1 MAGYLKKIMIIGNV
15 GRDPE
20 TKYTPDGTPFASF
33 SVAVNDR
40 PRRSQGGDQA
50 QAGQQEEQT
59 TWFRVTAWRR
69 QAEIV
74 GQYVTKGTSVFVM
87 GNLTVREYVGN
98 DGQKRTSLDVY
109 MEDMQLLT
117 PKGMQEGGSFDEGG
131 SSGGGGQQQGAGR
144 PSASYGNR
152 PPAQNQPSGGGR
164 QQPAEQ
170 GFGDEDDI
178 PF

>member
-1 MAGYLKKIMIIGNV
+1 MANMKKIMIIGNV

-20 TKYTPDGTPFASF
+20 SRFTADGTETASF
-33 SVAVNDR
+33 TVAVNDR
-40 PRRSQGGDQA
+40 PRRAQGGEQGA
-50 QAGQQEEQT
+50 PAGNQEEIT

-74 GQYVTKGTSVFVM
+74 KQYVQKGTSIFVM
-87 GNLTVREYVGN
+87 GNLTVREYTDN
-98 DGQKRTSLDVY
+98 SGQKRTSLDIN

-117 PKGMQEGGSFDEGG
+117 SRGAQDAGAGGFDEGA
-131 SSGGGGQQQGAGR
+131 SFGGAAPSR

-152 PPAQNQPSGGGR
+152 PAGGTQARPAPS
-164 QQPAEQ
+164 PSIEE
-170 GFGDEDDI
+170 DESDM